1 MESFLTENI
10 WLFWVAIF
18 FIFWF
23 FIIRP
28 KVNAQKK
35 EENFR
40 KNLENGQKI
49 ITIGGIHGKIVGI
62 KKSTVLL
69 EIESG
74 NKIKVN
80 KTAILS
86 YKE

>member
-1 MESFLTENI
+1 MESFLADNI
-10 WLFWVAIF
+10 WLFWVTIF

-62 KKSTVLL
+62 KESTVLL
-69 EIESG
+69 EIEGG

>member
-1 MESFLTENI
+1 MESFLEDYI
-10 WLFWVAIF
+10 WLFWLAIF

-40 KNLENGQKI
+40 KNLENGQRI

-62 KKSTVLL
+62 KESTVLL
-69 EIESG
+69 EIEGG

>member
-1 MESFLTENI
+1 MEKFLAENI
-10 WLFWVAIF
+10 WLFWIAIF

-40 KNLENGQKI
+40 KNLENGQRI
-49 ITIGGIHGKIVGI
+49 ITIGGIHGKIIGI
-62 KKSTVLL
+62 KESTVLI

-86 YKE
+86 YKK

>member
-1 MESFLTENI
+1 MESFLAENI
-10 WLFWVAIF
+10 WLFWIAIF

-40 KNLENGQKI
+40 KKLENGQRI

-62 KKSTVLL
+62 KESTVLL
-69 EIESG
+69 EIEGG

>member
-1 MESFLTENI
+1 MESFLADNI

-40 KNLENGQKI
+40 KNLENGQRI

-62 KKSTVLL
+62 KESTVLL
-69 EIESG
+69 EIEGG

>member
-1 MESFLTENI
+1 MESFLAENI
-10 WLFWVAIF
+10 WLFWLAIF

-40 KNLENGQKI
+40 KNLENGQRI

-62 KKSTVLL
+62 KESTVLL
-69 EIESG
+69 EIEGG

>member
-1 MESFLTENI
+1 MESFLAENI
-10 WLFWVAIF
+10 WLFWIAIF

-35 EENFR
+35 EETFR
-40 KNLENGQKI
+40 KNLENGQRI

-62 KKSTVLL
+62 KESTVLI
-69 EIESG
+69 EIEGG

>member
-1 MESFLTENI
+1 MESFLAENI
-10 WLFWVAIF
+10 WVFWIVIF

-40 KNLENGQKI
+40 KNLENGQRI

-62 KKSTVLL
+62 KESTVLL
-69 EIESG
+69 EIEGG

>member
-1 MESFLTENI
+1 MESFLAENI
-10 WLFWVAIF
+10 WLFWIAIF

-49 ITIGGIHGKIVGI
+49 ITIGGIHGKIIGI
-62 KKSTVLL
+62 KESTVLL
-69 EIESG
+69 EIEGG

-86 YKE
+86 YKK

>member
-1 MESFLTENI
+1 MESFLAENI

-40 KNLENGQKI
+40 KNLENGKRI

-62 KKSTVLL
+62 KESTVLL
-69 EIESG
+69 EIEGG

>member
-1 MESFLTENI
+1 MESFLAENI
-10 WLFWVAIF
+10 WLFWIAIF

-62 KKSTVLL
+62 KESTVLL
-69 EIESG
+69 EIEGG

>member
-1 MESFLTENI
+1 MESFLADNI

-40 KNLENGQKI
+40 KNLENGQRI
-49 ITIGGIHGKIVGI
+49 ITIGGIHGKIAGI
-62 KKSTVLL
+62 KESTVLL
-69 EIESG
+69 EIEGG

>member
-1 MESFLTENI
+1 MESFLADNI
-10 WLFWVAIF
+10 LAVLGSNFLYF
-18 FIFWF
+18 GFSSLDL
-23 FIIRP
+23 
-28 KVNAQKK
+28 KLTHKK
-35 EENFR
+35 KKKTLE

-62 KKSTVLL
+62 KESTVLL
-69 EIESG
+69 EIEGG

>member
-1 MESFLTENI
+1 MESFLADNI

-40 KNLENGQKI
+40 KNLENGQRI

-62 KKSTVLL
+62 KESTVLI
-69 EIESG
+69 EIEGG

-80 KTAILS
+80 KTAILN
-86 YKE
+86 YKK

>member
-1 MESFLTENI
+1 MESFLADNI

-62 KKSTVLL
+62 KESTVLL
-69 EIESG
+69 EIEGG

-86 YKE
+86 YKK

>member
-1 MESFLTENI
+1 MEKFLAENI
-10 WLFWVAIF
+10 WLFWIAIF

-40 KNLENGQKI
+40 KNLENGQRI
-49 ITIGGIHGKIVGI
+49 ITIGGIHGKIIGI
-62 KKSTVLL
+62 KESTVLI
-69 EIESG
+69 EIEGG

>member
-1 MESFLTENI
+1 MESFLAENI
-10 WLFWVAIF
+10 WLFWIAIF

-40 KNLENGQKI
+40 KNLKNGQRI
-49 ITIGGIHGKIVGI
+49 ITIGGIHGKIIGI
-62 KKSTVLL
+62 KESTVLL
-69 EIESG
+69 EIEGG

-86 YKE
+86 YKK

>member
-1 MESFLTENI
+1 MESFLAENI
-10 WLFWVAIF
+10 WLFWIAIF

-40 KNLENGQKI
+40 KNLENGQRI

-62 KKSTVLL
+62 KESTVLL
-69 EIESG
+69 EIEGG

>member
-1 MESFLTENI
+1 MESFLADNI

-40 KNLENGQKI
+40 KKLRKWTKN
-49 ITIGGIHGKIVGI
+49 HYHRRD
-62 KKSTVLL
+62 SR
-69 EIESG
+69 
-74 NKIKVN
+74 
-80 KTAILS
+80 
-86 YKE
+86 

>member
-1 MESFLTENI
+1 MESFLADNI

-35 EENFR
+35 DENFR

-62 KKSTVLL
+62 KESTVLL
-69 EIESG
+69 EIEGG

>member
-69 EIESG
+69 EIEGG

>member
-1 MESFLTENI
+1 MESFLADNI

-62 KKSTVLL
+62 KESTVLL
-69 EIESG
+69 EIEGG

>member
-62 KKSTVLL
+62 KESTVLL
-69 EIESG
+69 EIEGG